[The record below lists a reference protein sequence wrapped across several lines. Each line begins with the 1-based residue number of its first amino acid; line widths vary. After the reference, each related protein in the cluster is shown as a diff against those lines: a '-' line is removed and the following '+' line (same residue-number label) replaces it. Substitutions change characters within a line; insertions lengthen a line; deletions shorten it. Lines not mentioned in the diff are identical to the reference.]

1 MRERGEELGRR
12 VRMQKTDVS
21 FDVIYFFKKN
31 IISVYIYFFK
41 RHKLHQSILFF
52 SRKRRS

>member
-31 IISVYIYFFK
+31 IISVYIYIFLKGTNYIKAFF
-41 RHKLHQSILFF
+41 FF
-52 SRKRRS
+52 